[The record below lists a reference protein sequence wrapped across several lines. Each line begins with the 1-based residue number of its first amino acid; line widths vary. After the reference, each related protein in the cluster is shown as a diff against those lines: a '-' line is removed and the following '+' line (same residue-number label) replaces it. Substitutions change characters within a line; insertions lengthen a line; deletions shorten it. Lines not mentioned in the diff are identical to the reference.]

1 MTTKQALEV
10 IKGAL
15 DLATSKG
22 AYNNL
27 ETSAAIIQAF
37 NVLSEKIT
45 KEDVQSDEPHSN

>member
-15 DLATSKG
+15 DMATSKG
-22 AYNNL
+22 AYTNL

-37 NVLSEKIT
+37 NVLSEKIS
-45 KEDVQSDEPHSN
+45 KEDEKLDEHSV

>member
-22 AYNNL
+22 AYVNL
-27 ETSAAIIQAF
+27 ETTAAIVQAF

-45 KEDVQSDEPHSN
+45 KEDAQPDEQHTI

>member
-1 MTTKQALEV
+1 MNTKQALEV

-22 AYNNL
+22 AFVNL
-27 ETSAAIIQAF
+27 ETSAAIIQAY

-45 KEDVQSDEPHSN
+45 KDDTKQDEHSI

>member
-22 AYNNL
+22 AYVNL
-27 ETSAAIIQAF
+27 ETSAAIIQAY
-37 NVLSEKIT
+37 NILSEKIS
-45 KEDVQSDEPHSN
+45 KEDEKSDEHSV